1 MKQHLPGDDAAKNYR
16 HHRRLVRV
24 GQGIM
29 VLGALVGLSHWLAHV
44 ALPGGPP
51 GIQDLLI
58 GYPTAAAV
66 LIVGAVLAGRTTPK
80 KR

>member
-1 MKQHLPGDDAAKNYR
+1 MKQNLPADDAAKNYR
-16 HHRRLVRV
+16 HHRRLVRI
-24 GQGIM
+24 GQAIM
-29 VLGALVGLSHWLAHV
+29 VLGLLVGISHWIAHFAV
-44 ALPGGPP
+44 PGGPP

-66 LIVGAVLAGRTTPK
+66 LIVGAVLAGRTAPQ